1 MPGCQESGIKVLE
14 GCVADSLRQTS
25 RGRPIRRD
33 QTNTPVSSH
42 CKWRH
47 SAGRV
52 GTAGDTAPAGDGGG
66 IGHAHTSLPDH
77 EVRW

>member
-1 MPGCQESGIKVLE
+1 MLQGR
-14 GCVADSLRQTS
+14 VADSLRQTG

-33 QTNTPVSSH
+33 LTNTPVSIH
-42 CKWRH
+42 CKWRR
-47 SAGRV
+47 SAGGV

-77 EVRW
+77 EVGW